1 MRRSRSNSLR
11 SHASFEHDA
20 KNALFWG
27 LGQLDTIRERA
38 AELAA
43 LAPDVIS
50 ASGHTFHLTW
60 ERRLFSNF
68 SVGGAGRLVGY
79 W

>member
-27 LGQLDTIRERA
+27 LGQPDTIRERA

-43 LAPDVIS
+43 LAPDVILS
-50 ASGHTFHLTW
+50 SGTAALVLHCC
-60 ERRLFSNF
+60 RRRARCRSC
-68 SVGGAGRLVGY
+68 S
-79 W
+79 